1 MIKAYQSAHIAN
13 RIQQWADENNL
24 SVFVWATVK
33 EDTNELV
40 IAVDYFDDER
50 EGSRAI
56 LEKKFPEFLGDV
68 VTERLIRHGAIV
80 TYDRHDTT
88 VLNITGRAEYMLN
101 YFTEDLR
108 FVITENDDVEPEELA
123 AFLKAN
129 TDWAMHYEDDDIIIE
144 VR

>member
-24 SVFVWATVK
+24 STFVWATVK
-33 EDTNELV
+33 EGTNELA

-56 LEKKFPEFLGDV
+56 LEKKFPEFLGDGI
-68 VTERLIRHGAIV
+68 VTEIPIRYGAIV

-88 VLNITGRAEYMLN
+88 VLNIKGRAEYMLN
-101 YFTEDLR
+101 YFTEDMR
-108 FVITENDDVEPEELA
+108 FVITEHNVEPEEVRD
-123 AFLKAN
+123 FLKAN
-129 TDWAMHYEDDDIIIE
+129 PDWAMHYENDDIIIE

>member
-13 RIQQWADENNL
+13 RIEQWADENNL
-24 SVFVWATVK
+24 SVYVWATVK

-40 IAVDYFDDER
+40 ITVDYFDDER

-68 VTERLIRHGAIV
+68 VTESPIRHGAIV

-88 VLNITGRAEYMLN
+88 VLNIKGAARYMLN

-108 FVITENDDVEPEELA
+108 FVITEHADVEPEELA

-129 TDWAMHYEDDDIIIE
+129 PDWAMRYENDDIIIE